1 MKKLKRKTRVEPP
14 GNGLDLD
21 LPILADTVLELAYGE
36 ETPVADFKTRLRK
49 GGTAYYERV
58 HDAII
63 EGPEDEPL
71 VQAELDRFF
80 ALVDE
85 LPTAAL
91 KVAESGI
98 SPSTLD
104 GVREK
109 FQAALVGTSL
119 LRDPRGLRAC
129 LREFEEAAGV

>member
-1 MKKLKRKTRVEPP
+1 MKNLKRKTRLEPP

-21 LPILADTVLELAYGE
+21 LVTLTDIVLDIPYGANIPIVEFGN
-36 ETPVADFKTRLRK
+36 RLRQ

-80 ALVDE
+80 AFVDE
-85 LPTAAL
+85 LIRLKAPVEDGHPLVFERWLAAA
-91 KVAESGI
+91 VNAHS
-98 SPSTLD
+98 
-104 GVREK
+104 R
-109 FQAALVGTSL
+109 AARL
-119 LRDPRGLRAC
+119 P
-129 LREFEEAAGV
+129 EH